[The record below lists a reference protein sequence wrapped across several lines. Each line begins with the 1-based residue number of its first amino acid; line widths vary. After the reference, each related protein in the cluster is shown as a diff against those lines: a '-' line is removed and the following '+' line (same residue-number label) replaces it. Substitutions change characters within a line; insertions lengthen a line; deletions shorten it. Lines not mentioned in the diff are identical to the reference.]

1 MMCSSIIYV
10 DILTC
15 KEFYV
20 WTCAFVFFF
29 LPELMLLGFISLLLT
44 VFQDLISHICISPK
58 HATQMLPCK
67 RSHESLQGSG
77 HDLINYDT
85 IINRRRLF
93 STDTGPE
100 HCRREVRVGEVYF
113 DSFNIAKCKS
123 TRIRF
128 VSIIPFLFLTRGR
141 YHCYH
146 WKDCIIFTF
155 SSLY

>member
-1 MMCSSIIYV
+1 V
-10 DILTC
+10 
-15 KEFYV
+15 
-20 WTCAFVFFF
+20 FF

-93 STDTGPE
+93 STDTGPQ
-100 HCRREVRVGEVYF
+100 HCRQEVRIGEVYF
-113 DSFNIAKCKS
+113 HSFNFAGCYQIYRQRILKS
-123 TRIRF
+123 YKI
-128 VSIIPFLFLTRGR
+128 GR
-141 YHCYH
+141 KKLLSPYNR
-146 WKDCIIFTF
+146 
-155 SSLY
+155 